1 MIWGLKTIA
10 IFDVWTLEH
19 LLGGISI
26 GAIAMRF
33 NYKVFNNQFHINE
46 DEIKTRYFD
55 IIVVL
60 FVAYFWETIEH
71 YLEIGIVGDTIE
83 YWFQGVEYWANRIIA
98 DPLMTV
104 VGYNIAKWQPN
115 LVNPARLLSILWLFF
130 HIFLFP
136 HSMYLHEIFWK

>member
-46 DEIKTRYFD
+46 DEIKTKYFD

-104 VGYNIAKWQPN
+104 IGYNIAKRQPN
-115 LVNPARLLSILWLFF
+115 LVNPARLLSVLWLFF
-130 HIFLFP
+130 HIFIFP